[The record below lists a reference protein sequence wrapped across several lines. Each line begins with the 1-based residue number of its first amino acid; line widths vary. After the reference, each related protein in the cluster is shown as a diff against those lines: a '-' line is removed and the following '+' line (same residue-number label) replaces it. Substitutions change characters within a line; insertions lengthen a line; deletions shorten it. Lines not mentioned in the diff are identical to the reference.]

1 MSGGL
6 FPTEMCAAVPPRN
19 SDVSVEIGLC
29 VKTAVPA
36 VLVIRASTA
45 AQETA
50 KRLL

>member
-1 MSGGL
+1 MY
-6 FPTEMCAAVPPRN
+6 AAVPLCN
-19 SDVSVEIGLC
+19 SDVAVEIGFC

-50 KRLL
+50 KRLLLGST